1 MIGRLKKYPRV
12 WLIIALIILASV
24 CILIASRLV
33 NSMNYHHTDNDFF
46 TFWLAG
52 HLVTI
57 GQSPYDSTQWILGYQ
72 QFGMEV
78 IPNNAFLY
86 PLPLAFFFAPL
97 GWLSF
102 QTAYITWVTILQFMI
117 LISLALLFNVVSRAH
132 SKFLFIF
139 ILAGVILFRPVILT
153 LTQGQVSGL
162 FLIVLAGT
170 ISIWNK
176 GKWFWGG
183 FLVGLTILKP
193 NLGLIITGLLAVW
206 LIIRKHWSG
215 LIGIIASGL
224 LIMVSG
230 LIYQPNW
237 VTEYW
242 SVGSNKLAQTFGG
255 SPTVWGLSALV
266 CHGHNSCI
274 LPFGGIAALLLVAGL
289 FLVIIRHKD
298 LEPVKVV
305 ALTVAVTLLTT
316 PYTWTYDQLL
326 LIIPIALI
334 VLALDKTGRRLAIA
348 AAFFPAID
356 VLVVILLIFDVMLQ
370 VEILN
375 VFIPLIVFILA
386 AWYLPRTPN
395 HERRSEFPG

>member
-1 MIGRLKKYPRV
+1 LIGRLRKYPRV
-12 WLIIALIILASV
+12 WLIIALIILAFL

-57 GQSPYDSTQWILGYQ
+57 GQSPYDSAQWIQGYQ
-72 QFGMEV
+72 KFGMEV
-78 IPNNAFLY
+78 VPNNAFLY

-102 QTAYITWVTILQFMI
+102 QTAYISWVTILQFLI
-117 LISLALLFNVVSRAH
+117 LISLALLFNEVSSAH
-132 SKFLFIF
+132 SKLLFIF
-139 ILAGVILFRPVILT
+139 ILAGVILFRPVTLT

-170 ISIWNK
+170 ISIWKK
-176 GKWFWGG
+176 GNWFWGG

-193 NLGLIITGLLAVW
+193 NLGLIIIGLLAVW
-206 LIIRKHWSG
+206 LIVRKHWYG
-215 LIGIIASGL
+215 LIGIIASGFL
-224 LIMVSG
+224 LVVSG

-237 VTEYW
+237 VAEYW

-255 SPTVWGLSALV
+255 SPTVWGFSAMV
-266 CHGHNSCI
+266 CHNHISCV

-289 FLVIIRHKD
+289 LFVFIRQKN
-298 LEPVKVV
+298 LETVKVV
-305 ALTVAVTLLTT
+305 ALTVAVTLLIT

-326 LIIPIALI
+326 LIIPITLI
-334 VLALDKTGRRLAIA
+334 VLALDKTGRRFAIA

-375 VFIPLIVFILA
+375 VFIPLIIFILA
-386 AWYLPRTPN
+386 AWCFTRTAN
-395 HERRSEFPG
+395 LERRPDFPH